1 MTDRDRLYLEHIL
14 EAISRIQQF
23 VEGMDKNGFEL
34 NILIQDAVIR
44 NFEIIGEASK
54 RLSSAFTG
62 SHPELPWQDM
72 AGMRDRLIHHYLDVD
87 LDVVWMTIEKDL
99 PVLLETIDKMLK

>member
-1 MTDRDRLYLEHIL
+1 MTDRDRIYLEHVL

-23 VEGMDKNGFEL
+23 VEGMDKKGFES

-44 NFEIIGEASK
+44 NFEIIGEAAK
-54 RLSSAFTG
+54 RLSAAFTG

-72 AGMRDRLIHHYLDVD
+72 AGMRDKLIHHYLDVD
-87 LDVVWMTIEKDL
+87 LDVVWMTIEKDI
-99 PVLLETIDKMLK
+99 PVLLETIDKMLR